1 MLSFTVN
8 QTLNADLFVVRLLTL
23 VFDAHI
29 ITNNSAVVIHI
40 SFVSIYRVPLKK
52 PLSIYSFFC
61 IVSEFSVSLC
71 ASEATVPMHV
81 VFIKE

>member
-8 QTLNADLFVVRLLTL
+8 QTLNAKLFVVHPLML

-29 ITNNSAVVIHI
+29 ISAVVIHT

-52 PLSIYSFFC
+52 TFIYLFFFWV
-61 IVSEFSVSLC
+61 VSDFSVSLC